1 MRTKKSIKM
10 KVNPIQIQ
18 TVSKLVLMGAIA
30 ASLLLAAHGVMV
42 HGEIATGT
50 AGDG

>member
-1 MRTKKSIKM
+1 M

-18 TVSKLVLMGAIA
+18 TISKLVLMGATA

-50 AGDG
+50 AGNG

>member
-1 MRTKKSIKM
+1 M

-18 TVSKLVLMGAIA
+18 TVSKLVLIGATA

-42 HGEIATGT
+42 HGEISTGM
-50 AGDG
+50 AGNG

>member
-1 MRTKKSIKM
+1 M

-18 TVSKLVLMGAIA
+18 TISKLVLMGAIA

-50 AGDG
+50 AGNG